1 MNSSATWGWIPE
13 SIHHDSRAREDSEVV
28 IKFAQNHVVFS
39 PKDTGWGPP
48 VI

>member
-28 IKFAQNHVVFS
+28 IKFAQNHVVFF
-39 PKDTGWGPP
+39 PKKIQDGAPQL
-48 VI
+48 